1 MPEPTKPGSK
11 ASARPAARQGG
22 RASGRAVAPPP
33 RPAGNRARAI
43 FAILGLLVVFS
54 LLFGLVAIGFN
65 GIGRAT
71 PTQDPYARSASAN
84 LIATYEAKLRDNP
97 NDVNTMI
104 ILANILQNQSDFQ
117 GAIGWYEKAIALQP
131 DNVEARLAFGKALGS
146 YGQNFDAEAQYR
158 KALEIDP
165 KNAKAEFYLGDLNI
179 RWNPP
184 RPDEARVHYTRA
196 SELEPEGAWGRA
208 ARGVLD
214 QLNAT
219 PTPQRGTPT
228 P

>member
-1 MPEPTKPGSK
+1 M
-11 ASARPAARQGG
+11 
-22 RASGRAVAPPP
+22 
-33 RPAGNRARAI
+33 I
-43 FAILGLLVVFS
+43 FAILGLVIVFS
-54 LLFGLVAIGFN
+54 LLFGLVAVGFN
-65 GIGRAT
+65 GIGGAT
-71 PTQDPYARSASAN
+71 PTPDPFARPASAN

-104 ILANILQNQSDFQ
+104 ILANILQNQGDFV
-117 GAIGWYEKAIALQP
+117 GAIGWYEKAVALQP

-146 YGQNFDAEAQYR
+146 YGQNYDAEAQFR
-158 KALEIDP
+158 KALESDP
-165 KNAKAEFYLGDLNI
+165 KNARAEFYLGDLYL

-184 RPDEARVHYTRA
+184 RPDEARARYTRA
-196 SELEPEGAWGRA
+196 SELEPEGAWGRV

-219 PTPQRGTPT
+219 PTPERGTPT